1 MGKARILQD
10 QNDLRKAMKEYEQA
24 FLFGGDPACL
34 LEKAR
39 LCELYYK
46 DKSMAMR
53 QYQRFID
60 ASTSAT
66 DGQAF
71 AQQRIRLIK
80 EYLHQSR

>member
-1 MGKARILQD
+1 MKA
-10 QNDLRKAMKEYEQA
+10 AMQAYEQA
-24 FLFGGDPACL
+24 FLFGGNPAYV

-46 DKSMAMR
+46 DKRMAMR
-53 QYQRFID
+53 QYERFLTE
-60 ASTSAT
+60 STAAV
-66 DGQAF
+66 DGREF